1 METFQ
6 AHLVSQAAVRA
17 RSRTGGQLRRGRG
30 SGGWGGRG
38 DAEISG
44 VNMDRAAA

>member
-6 AHLVSQAAVRA
+6 AHLVSQAPVRA
-17 RSRTGGQLRRGRG
+17 RSRTGGQLRRE
-30 SGGWGGRG
+30 GGQG